1 MGIVQGAGQVAGG
14 GKQGLF
20 ERWLKP
26 QRARQ
31 SSGQLS
37 YEVLADTGDLGDA
50 ELVDGLA
57 REVLRNYVIPHELE
71 LLFEDLGAPKVAD
84 YLRVNKFPSLPMT
97 RHGDFGEIVTGALY
111 RLVRRWCVPILKLR
125 YKQTA
130 NQAVQGTDVL
140 AFRFRQQPPVIAVPE
155 VKTRATRKKALGEE
169 AHVSL
174 EKVLGRLDESLAFA
188 MNRCAER
195 RQSYLARRL
204 AALISNPAGR
214 VVERHMLFVHDTGTW
229 KEDVVDL
236 LADKVT
242 QPTELTVVK
251 IDDLQSFV
259 ARVYTAAE
267 DVPSQ
272 QTRTTGEPA

>member
-1 MGIVQGAGQVAGG
+1 M
-14 GKQGLF
+14 
-20 ERWLKP
+20 RKP
-26 QRARQ
+26 A
-31 SSGQLS
+31 GQLS
-37 YEVLADTGDLGDA
+37 YEVLADAGELGDA

-57 REVLRNYVIPHELE
+57 REVVRNYVVPRELE
-71 LLFEDLGAPKVAD
+71 MVFEDLGAPEVAA
-84 YLRVNKFPSLPMT
+84 YLRVNKFPSVTRT

-169 AHVSL
+169 AYDSL
-174 EKVLGRLDESLAFA
+174 EKVLHRLDESLAFA
-188 MNRCAER
+188 MNRCAE
-195 RQSYLARRL
+195 QGHGFLARRL
-204 AALISNPAGR
+204 AGLIRNPADR
-214 VVERHMLFVHDTGTW
+214 VVERHMLFVHDTGAW
-229 KEDVVDL
+229 KDDVVDL

-242 QPTELTVVK
+242 HPTELTVVK

-267 DVPSQ
+267 DVPSR